1 MMFCPEC
8 GNLNMRHT
16 KEPMLEPYKGKKYV
30 VPNIERW
37 VCDQC
42 GNDIMTADMAD
53 KLSKSLHVMSK
64 QLNNSK

>member
-1 MMFCPEC
+1 
-8 GNLNMRHT
+8 MRRT

-53 KLSKSLHVMSK
+53 KLSKSLYVMSK
-64 QLNNSK
+64 QLN

>member
-1 MMFCPEC
+1 MFCPEC
-8 GNLNMRHT
+8 GNPKMRYT

-42 GNDIMTADMAD
+42 GEYIVPVDMAD
-53 KLSKSLHVMSK
+53 KLSKYLYDMAK
-64 QLNNSK
+64 QLNN